1 VPLCCVARS
10 LEISS
15 VESSI
20 MACSDGDLLRVV
32 PTMIALE
39 SLPLGESQVVE
50 VVGDEL
56 KAPKANSFAKG
67 EATTH

>member
-1 VPLCCVARS
+1 
-10 LEISS
+10 
-15 VESSI
+15 

-39 SLPLGESQVVE
+39 SLLLGESQVVE